1 MKKLFSLYFCFKK
14 NKSLAL
20 PFFFLKKRKREEGQK
35 IKLVTLDK
43 VLFFKANR
51 LE

>member
-1 MKKLFSLYFCFKK
+1 MKKLFSLYFCFK
-14 NKSLAL
+14 NNRSLAL
-20 PFFFLKKRKREEGQK
+20 PLKKKKWKREEGQK

-43 VLFFKANR
+43 VLFSKANR